1 MAPAARAKNANNAK
15 DANNAKKN
23 QVSLDLVV
31 NRKRRTFTGPPFRRL
46 IDVLRE
52 DFGLT
57 GTKEGC
63 GEGECGA
70 CTVLVDGEPVNSCL
84 IPVCQVEGQSIR
96 TVESLGRP
104 DALNPLQE
112 RFLHGGGAQCGICTP
127 GMLMTATAW
136 VENGGSDDP
145 ADIRRVLAG
154 NLCRCT
160 GYQHIVDAVAAAV
173 RERRKP
179 ARRTPANRE
188 AAIPKTATRKATAPK
203 ATARKTTARKV
214 TARKVTARKQARTAG
229 PQKRG
234 RRA

>member
-1 MAPAARAKNANNAK
+1 MAAPASRVKKAAVKKAAVKAAAKI
-15 DANNAKKN
+15 
-23 QVSLDLVV
+23 DLVV

-104 DALNPLQE
+104 DALNTLQE
-112 RFLHGGGAQCGICTP
+112 KFLHGGGAQCGICTP

-136 VENGGSDDP
+136 IESGGTDDP
-145 ADIRRVLAG
+145 DAIRRVLAG

-160 GYQHIVDAVAAAV
+160 GYQHIVDAVASAMRERKKPTMRKTAV
-173 RERRKP
+173 RKV
-179 ARRTPANRE
+179 A
-188 AAIPKTATRKATAPK
+188 KATVALK
-203 ATARKTTARKV
+203 GALKGALE
-214 TARKVTARKQARTAG
+214 RTL
-229 PQKRG
+229 KRG
-234 RRA
+234 RRR